1 MKQKSLFNLIL
12 ITAFSNDE
20 NIITPLESQGFKRL
34 YPQHFDRRKELK
46 KMNHS
51 ILVNFLDLIELLIKF
66 PDSPRRAEK
75 IDDLT
80 QLFVHIHHLINEFRP
95 HQARETLRVMM
106 ELQKRQRLET
116 AQRFQKHL
124 EKVRDIV
131 KSAFATLPDQS
142 ETNNK
147 LLIPVELM
155 ETDREAEQINDGCDP
170 MDRIMCDIVDE
181 MSN

>member
-1 MKQKSLFNLIL
+1 
-12 ITAFSNDE
+12 
-20 NIITPLESQGFKRL
+20 
-34 YPQHFDRRKELK
+34 
-46 KMNHS
+46 MNHS

-66 PDSPRRAEK
+66 PDSPRRGEK

-131 KSAFATLPDQS
+131 QNAFASLPDQS
-142 ETNNK
+142 EANSK
-147 LLIPVELM
+147 LLIPLEL
-155 ETDREAEQINDGCDP
+155 INEHEGQNDNADGHP
-170 MDRIMCDIVDE
+170 LDRIMCDIVDDL
-181 MSN
+181 SQ